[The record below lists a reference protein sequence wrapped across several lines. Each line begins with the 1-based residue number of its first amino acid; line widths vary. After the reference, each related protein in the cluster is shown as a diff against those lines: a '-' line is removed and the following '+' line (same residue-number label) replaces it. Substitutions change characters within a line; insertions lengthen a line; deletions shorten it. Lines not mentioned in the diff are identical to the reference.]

1 MEQEQSIQGN
11 ARATLEGYTPV
22 GMRIAPITKKVTMT
36 HQGSNTGYHAGM
48 RCWRSAVSKGRK
60 VCSERGTTE
69 SSSSCMIE
77 NLELLL
83 CGKINA

>member
-1 MEQEQSIQGN
+1 
-11 ARATLEGYTPV
+11 
-22 GMRIAPITKKVTMT
+22 
-36 HQGSNTGYHAGM
+36 M